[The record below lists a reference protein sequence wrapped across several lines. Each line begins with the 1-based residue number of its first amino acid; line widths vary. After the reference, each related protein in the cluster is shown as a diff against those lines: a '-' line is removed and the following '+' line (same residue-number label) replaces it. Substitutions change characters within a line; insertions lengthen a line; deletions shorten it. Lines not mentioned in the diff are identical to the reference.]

1 MKFVVRYW
9 SSLLPDYRKPDG
21 EPHWVDH
28 SIHPPTKLGLHN
40 ALLTLHDRRQ
50 ILEARDCLYE
60 CAVFYLEAGNEQM
73 LTQETAERLFVSLPH
88 GELKWPD
95 IRDFLLLPTIDE
107 EAAAND
113 GATAQ
118 QLNLFEPPPHTHTP
132 YDEIATEHHEI
143 ETDA

>member
-40 ALLTLHDRRQ
+40 ALLTLKDRSQ
-50 ILEARDCLYE
+50 ILEQHDCLYE
-60 CAVFYLEAGNEQM
+60 CAVFYLQAGKEQL

-88 GELKWPD
+88 GELEWPD
-95 IRDFLLLPTIDE
+95 IRHFLQSPSIG
-107 EAAAND
+107 ANAVASD
-113 GATAQ
+113 GADAQ
-118 QLNLFEPPPHTHTP
+118 QLNLFEHPHTHTP
-132 YDEIATEHHEI
+132 YDETVAEHHEI